1 LAGVLIVHVHV
12 LVPVH
17 DAFLTNATVAS
28 TFWLAGVLIVHVHVL
43 VPVHDAFLTNATV
56 ASTVWLAGVLI
67 VLVPVLVPVHDA
79 FLTNATVASTV
90 WLAGVLI
97 VHVLVPVH
105 DAFLR
110 NATVAAVDHPR
121 QHRYDA
127 HDQSFAD
134 AQGIGIE
141 NTAATEDVE
150 DRTAFPRRSARG
162 LVYEY
167 VYRFAVNVYASSANN
182 GVYPGVD
189 AQ

>member
-12 LVPVH
+12 H
-17 DAFLTNATVAS
+17 
-28 TFWLAGVLIVHVHVL
+28 
-43 VPVHDAFLTNATV
+43 
-56 ASTVWLAGVLI
+56 
-67 VLVPVLVPVHDA
+67 VHDA

-97 VHVLVPVH
+97 VHVHVHVHVPVH
-105 DAFLR
+105 DAFLT

-141 NTAATEDVE
+141 NTAATE
-150 DRTAFPRRSARG
+150 
-162 LVYEY
+162 
-167 VYRFAVNVYASSANN
+167 
-182 GVYPGVD
+182 
-189 AQ
+189 